1 MANYSSYKVAQS
13 NGNFTAAIWNGFFS
27 AVGEYYSEIAQSY
40 SFATAMGLTVD
51 VKVNFSN
58 GDTLSASEWN
68 TTMDVLHTALQAIY
82 DDADEAD
89 NTIQGKIDAISAL
102 KGKASGATISNQV
115 WNDLVQNVQDILTYV
130 VSTQSWKFGQAMP
143 IVLS

>member
-1 MANYSSYKVAQS
+1 
-13 NGNFTAAIWNGFFS
+13 
-27 AVGEYYSEIAQSY
+27 
-40 SFATAMGLTVD
+40 
-51 VKVNFSN
+51 
-58 GDTLSASEWN
+58 
-68 TTMDVLHTALQAIY
+68 LHTALQAIY

-89 NTIQGKIDAISAL
+89 NTIQGKINAISAL